1 MLKGV
6 SIPQSIKVYFD
17 VQDHHSIIELQTL
30 NINKIKEKW
39 IHKFIAMYQQI
50 WVKHHYPHHENNI
63 FTIIMSKEEY
73 SSIWYWYA
81 RKHIGK
87 YLFILETHLPTSCRK
102 FNKVIPSDQTKL
114 QKAMILISHVNF
126 QQVIHHIQVTYL
138 SEKIQRMICSEGA
151 LCRVIVE
158 VS

>member
-1 MLKGV
+1 MLKNV
-6 SIPQSIKVYFD
+6 SISQIMREYFD

-30 NINKIKEKW
+30 NINKVKEKW
-39 IHKFIAMYQQI
+39 THKFIAVYQQI
-50 WVKHHYPHHENNI
+50 WIKHHYPHHENNV
-63 FTIIMSKEEY
+63 FTIITSKDEY
-73 SSIWYWYA
+73 SSIWYICT

-87 YLFILETHLPTSCRK
+87 HLFIFETHLPTSCRK
-102 FNKVIPSDQTKL
+102 FNKVISSDQTKL

-126 QQVIHHIQVTYL
+126 QQVIYHIQVTYL